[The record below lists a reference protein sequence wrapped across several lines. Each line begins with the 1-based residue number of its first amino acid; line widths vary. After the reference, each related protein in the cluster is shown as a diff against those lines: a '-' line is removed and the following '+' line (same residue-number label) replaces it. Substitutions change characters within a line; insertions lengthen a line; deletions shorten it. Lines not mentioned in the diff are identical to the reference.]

1 MLAFDMARQAKGEFL
16 LRMEDIDR
24 SRARSGWEDRIYED
38 LRWLGLTWP
47 EPVLRQ
53 SQNMAAYKTA
63 LDRLWDLG
71 VLYHCYC
78 SRRDIQAAASAP
90 QEGVKPLYG
99 PDGLIYPGT
108 CRQHVPSDAPEMPSA
123 VRLNMEKA
131 FDIVSE
137 QQTLNDISFNE
148 LSHGSDREVSLTRAA
163 ACREIGDVVVARR
176 DMGTSYHLSVVV
188 DDSAQ
193 GISHVVRGE
202 DLFEAT
208 KIHIVLQ
215 RLLGLTTPKYF
226 HHRLIR
232 DETGKRL
239 AKRDDARS
247 LAKYRADGLSP
258 QDIRCL
264 VGLA

>member
-1 MLAFDMARQAKGEFL
+1 MAQQAKGEFL
-16 LRMEDIDR
+16 LRMEDIDQ
-24 SRARSGWEDRIYED
+24 SRARSGWEEQIYED
-38 LRWLGLTWP
+38 LRWLGLIWP
-47 EPVLRQ
+47 EPVMRQ
-53 SQNMAAYKTA
+53 SQNMAAYETA
-63 LDRLWDLG
+63 LSRLWDLG

-78 SRRDIQAAASAP
+78 SRRDIQTAASAP
-90 QEGVKPLYG
+90 QEGADPLYG

-108 CRQHVPSDAPEMPSA
+108 CRQRDPSDVPHKPSA
-123 VRLNMEKA
+123 VRLDMDRA
-131 FDIVSE
+131 FEI
-137 QQTLNDISFNE
+137 ISKQYLEEPVLFIE
-148 LSHGSDREVSLTRAA
+148 LSGRDEAEVSLTREI
-163 ACREIGDVVVARR
+163 ACRDIGDVVVARR
-176 DMGTSYHLSVVV
+176 DIGTSYHLSVVV

-193 GISHVVRGE
+193 GISHVVRGA

-247 LAKYRADGLSP
+247 LAKNRADGMSP
-258 QDIRCL
+258 QDIRRM
-264 VGLA
+264 VGLE